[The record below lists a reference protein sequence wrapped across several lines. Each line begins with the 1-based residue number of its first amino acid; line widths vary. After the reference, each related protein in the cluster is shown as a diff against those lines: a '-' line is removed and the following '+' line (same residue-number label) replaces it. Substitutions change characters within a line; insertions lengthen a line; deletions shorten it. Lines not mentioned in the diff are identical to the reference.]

1 MRILVTGGTGRV
13 GSEVIKALLKHNVSV
28 RALVRKQEAST
39 TMPEGIEV
47 SLGDLLDPVAIRKS
61 LDGIDKLYLLNA
73 VVPDELTQG
82 LIAYDLAKKL
92 KLKQIVYHS
101 VFKAE
106 EFKDVPHFAAKLA
119 IENALHQFNLPFTII
134 RPNYFFQ
141 NDVSLKDAL
150 MNAGMYPMP
159 LGTPGVSAV
168 DTRDIAEA
176 AAIALTS
183 DGHLGKTYNL
193 NGPEILSGKKVAS
206 IWSRLLGKEIG
217 YPGED
222 LDSFEEQMRKSAPSW
237 SAFDIRMMFQGY
249 LERGF
254 VAEDAD
260 VETLARLLGHPLRRY
275 EDFAKE
281 TVEAWRRVE
290 ALASINPLP
299 ENTGQFRESVT
310 PSTHFDQNPWVL
322 SANLLTTVDFRFA
335 RHPIRIS
342 DWRIDPSKHSS
353 LNLLDACA
361 PSAWCGRIRLPGDD
375 LSPWKILCPLIL
387 QHLRRLFS
395 KRLTPSVR
403 RNWTRFLMESSNST
417 SRHGA
422 PI

>member
-1 MRILVTGGTGRV
+1 MRILVTGGTGKV
-13 GSEVIKALLKHNVSV
+13 GSEVIKALVKRNVSV

-47 SLGDLLDPVAIRKS
+47 SLGDLLDPVSVRKA
-61 LDGIDKLYLLNA
+61 LDGVDKLYLLNA
-73 VVPDELTQG
+73 VLPDELTQV

-101 VFKAE
+101 VFKVE

-119 IENALHQFNLPFTII
+119 IENALHEFDLSFTII

-150 MNAGMYPMP
+150 TNAGMYPVP
-159 LGTPGVSAV
+159 LGTPGISAV

-206 IWSRLLGKEIG
+206 IWSALLGKEIR

-222 LDSFEEQMRKSAPSW
+222 LDSFEDQMRTTAPSW

-254 VAEDAD
+254 VAEDGD
-260 VETLARLLGHPLRRY
+260 IEILTKLLGHPPRRY

-281 TVEAWRRVE
+281 TVEGWQTSGRE
-290 ALASINPLP
+290 AVLAA
-299 ENTGQFRESVT
+299 V
-310 PSTHFDQNPWVL
+310 
-322 SANLLTTVDFRFA
+322 
-335 RHPIRIS
+335 
-342 DWRIDPSKHSS
+342 
-353 LNLLDACA
+353 
-361 PSAWCGRIRLPGDD
+361 
-375 LSPWKILCPLIL
+375 
-387 QHLRRLFS
+387 
-395 KRLTPSVR
+395 
-403 RNWTRFLMESSNST
+403 
-417 SRHGA
+417 
-422 PI
+422 

>member
-1 MRILVTGGTGRV
+1 
-13 GSEVIKALLKHNVSV
+13 
-28 RALVRKQEAST
+28 
-39 TMPEGIEV
+39 MPKGVEIIQ
-47 SLGDLLDPVAIRKS
+47 GDLLDPISVRKA
-61 LDGIDKLYLLNA
+61 LDGVDKLYLLNA
-73 VVPDELTQG
+73 VGPDELTQG

-101 VFKAE
+101 VFKVE

-119 IENALHQFNLPFTII
+119 IENALHEFNLPFTII

-183 DGHLGKTYNL
+183 DGHLGKTYNI
-193 NGPEILSGKKVAS
+193 NGPEILSGRKVAS

-260 VETLARLLGHPLRRY
+260 VETLARLLGHPPRRY
-275 EDFAKE
+275 EDFATE
-281 TVEAWRRVE
+281 TVEAWRQVE
-290 ALASINPLP
+290 AL
-299 ENTGQFRESVT
+299 
-310 PSTHFDQNPWVL
+310 
-322 SANLLTTVDFRFA
+322 RFHQPA
-335 RHPIRIS
+335 
-342 DWRIDPSKHSS
+342 
-353 LNLLDACA
+353 A
-361 PSAWCGRIRLPGDD
+361 
-375 LSPWKILCPLIL
+375 
-387 QHLRRLFS
+387 
-395 KRLTPSVR
+395 
-403 RNWTRFLMESSNST
+403 
-417 SRHGA
+417 
-422 PI
+422 